1 MFANQFLLFVIK
13 APEALGIATE
23 LVIDFCSE
31 VIKHEMA
38 QDEARVE
45 NLEQSGPIS
54 DSQLSITYLYLPLG
68 KTGSYLPPVG
78 GFLVVVQVWKEPV
91 DSTALVPYRVGP
103 SRNLIRKP
111 FLSTSE
117 KDFVG
122 KMPPSCN
129 WAVFNPTNRSKDLKH
144 SRINKLRL

>member
-1 MFANQFLLFVIK
+1 MFANQFLLFVTN

-54 DSQLSITYLYLPLG
+54 DSQLSITYLIFLWARQVHIYLL
-68 KTGSYLPPVG
+68 
-78 GFLVVVQVWKEPV
+78 LV
-91 DSTALVPYRVGP
+91 
-103 SRNLIRKP
+103 
-111 FLSTSE
+111 
-117 KDFVG
+117 DF
-122 KMPPSCN
+122 S
-129 WAVFNPTNRSKDLKH
+129 
-144 SRINKLRL
+144 